1 MDFIKNVVFSR
12 GLELIFRFLLFGLLV
27 LIGRLLSSDWF
38 FLSGLLLLFRE
49 VKFEGKLL
57 LLFFLFVIFLLLD
70 MLIVSLWLIINICYN

>member
-49 VKFEGKLL
+49 DKFEGKLL

-70 MLIVSLWLIINICYN
+70 MLIVSLWLIINICNN